1 MSHNTI
7 LILLGILFSSVLV
20 IENIVIPFPAKVFV
34 RDSRAR
40 MLGLTCIAVWFII
53 GYWTRWKMVK
63 TNFDDD
69 EDNFDF

>member
-20 IENIVIPFPAKVFV
+20 IENIVTYSPAKVFV
-34 RDSRAR
+34 RDSKAR
-40 MLGLTCIAVWFII
+40 MLGVVCIGVWFII
-53 GYWTRWKMVK
+53 GYWVRWNMVK